1 MIGGLFGKKKQM
13 PMPGVISGYG
23 GGTFNVDGTPVT
35 MDMIPTT
42 AGGRYGDPMPQQ
54 SQGRPGLGTRL
65 LGEGWEGK
73 VAALGGALMGD
84 PNALPQYMIGQEK
97 LRQNAAEMAA
107 KQQQAAARLAAAM
120 RLGISEDQAL
130 ALGDNIGG
138 VVAAQMKPETPPAIQ
153 QNADYIRRT
162 QGDAAADEYIRNFGR
177 PQQTPVMMEIGGRPV
192 FGTPEQIQSLL
203 QSGAFGGQQQGGGNV
218 PTVRG
223 QSDYDALPPGAQYR
237 DPQGNLRTKGGSGG
251 NVGGGFRG

>member
-1 MIGGLFGKKKQM
+1 MFGGLFGKKKQM

-23 GGTFNVDGTPVT
+23 GGTFDVDGTPATPPVT

-54 SQGRPGLGTRL
+54 QDQRGGFLKPYGTGQLIFSALSDLG
-65 LGEGWEGK
+65 
-73 VAALGGALMGD
+73 AAINDRQGGALAGMTQD
-84 PNALPQYMIGQEK
+84 MMMQRE
-97 LRQNAAEMAA
+97 RAA
-107 KQQQAAARLAAAM
+107 KQAEALRMQAETMAAAQ
-120 RLGISEDQAL
+120 RLGISPDQAML
-130 ALGDNIGG
+130 LGDNVGSVI
-138 VVAAQMKPETPPAIQ
+138 AAQMKPETPPAIQ

-203 QSGAFGGQQQGGGNV
+203 QSGALGGQVQAPAV
-218 PTVRG
+218 S
-223 QSDYDALPPGAQYR
+223 QSDWDSAKPM
-237 DPQGNLRTKGGSGG
+237 GGSGG